1 MLHTR
6 QNHMYEPSSDDE
18 SDDDHRES
26 NYDGPSTAGSY
37 NDIHPPEDQP
47 PEDQPSEDQPSE
59 DIPPFPLGLKRQ
71 RAITLSPTL
80 DGDLP
85 PAPPHLMRQNAQA
98 GGPLIIRMYR
108 DFAGFPVRRG
118 TIIEELDGS
127 RRVA

>member
-6 QNHMYEPSSDDE
+6 QNHMYEPSSDDESDDE

-47 PEDQPSEDQPSE
+47 PED
-59 DIPPFPLGLKRQ
+59 IPPFPLGLKRQ

-85 PAPPHLMRQNAQA
+85 PAPPRLVRQNAQA
-98 GGPLIIRMYR
+98 GVPWVYYIYK
-108 DFAGFPVRRG
+108 DFVPFPVPRG
-118 TIIEELDGS
+118 TTIVELDGS
-127 RRVA
+127 SRVA